1 MKVLVTGGAGYIGS
15 HTCLE
20 LLGAG
25 HEVTVMDNLSNS
37 KREALR
43 RVEKLAT
50 TPPFG
55 HPSAGGEFKPLVFYK
70 ADILD
75 KKALKRI
82 FGATAFDA
90 VIHFAAFKNVGESVG
105 KPCEYY
111 ENNVAG
117 SLNLFRAM
125 AEHGVF
131 NLVFS
136 SSCTVYGIPKSVP
149 ITENF
154 PTGAAN
160 CPYGWTKLM
169 MEQILQDM
177 AVAEPRWRTFLLRY
191 FNPVGA
197 HESGM
202 IGEDPNGIPGN
213 LMPFI
218 TQVAVGRL
226 KRLEVFGDD
235 YPTHDGTGVRDY
247 IHVVDLALGHVKAL
261 ECFKKIKGCEAVN
274 LGTGTGYSVLDV
286 VTAFEKATGKK
297 IPHKVVARRPG
308 DVPEAYANPAKAK
321 RMLKWKARRDISAM
335 CRDAWRWQ
343 SMNPKGY

>member
-1 MKVLVTGGAGYIGS
+1 MNILVTGGAGYIGS

-20 LLGAG
+20 LLAAG
-25 HEVTVMDNLSNS
+25 HEVTVVDNLGNS

-43 RVEKLAT
+43 RVEQLA
-50 TPPFG
+50 G
-55 HPSAGGEFKPLVFYK
+55 KPLTFHE

-75 KKALKRI
+75 KEALRRI

-105 KPCEYY
+105 KPWEYY

-117 SLNLFRAM
+117 SLTLFRAM

-136 SSCTVYGIPKSVP
+136 SSCTVYGIPATMP
-149 ITENF
+149 ITEEM

-169 MEQILQDM
+169 MEQILKDM

-197 HESGM
+197 HESGA

-226 KRLEVFGDD
+226 NQLQVFGND

-261 ECFKKIKGCEAVN
+261 NAFDKIHGCEAVN

-286 VTAFEKATGKK
+286 IAAFEGATGKT
-297 IPHKVVARRPG
+297 IPYRIAPRRPG
-308 DVPEAYANPAKAK
+308 DVPAAYANPAKA
-321 RMLKWKARRDISAM
+321 ARLLGWVATRDLPAM

-343 SMNPKGY
+343 SLNPSGYANALA

>member
-1 MKVLVTGGAGYIGS
+1 
-15 HTCLE
+15 
-20 LLGAG
+20 
-25 HEVTVMDNLSNS
+25 LSNS

-43 RVEKLAT
+43 RVQKLT
-50 TPPFG
+50 GKTVTF
-55 HPSAGGEFKPLVFYK
+55 HK

-75 KKALKRI
+75 RKALKRI
-82 FGATAFDA
+82 FDATAFDA
-90 VIHFAAFKNVGESVG
+90 VIHFAAFKNVGESVD
-105 KPCEYY
+105 KPWEYY
-111 ENNVAG
+111 ENNVTG

-149 ITENF
+149 ITEDF

-177 AVAEPRWRTFLLRY
+177 AKAEPRWRTFLLRY

-197 HESGM
+197 HESGTM
-202 IGEDPNGIPGN
+202 GEDPNGIPGN

-226 KRLEVFGDD
+226 KQLKVFGND

-247 IHVVDLALGHVKAL
+247 IHVVDLAKGHVAAL
-261 ECFKKIKGCEAVN
+261 PIVAPGVHTYN
-274 LGTGTGYSVLDV
+274 LGTGEGVRVLQLIAAYSR
-286 VTAFEKATGKK
+286 AAG
-297 IPHKVVARRPG
+297 R
-308 DVPEAYANPAKAK
+308 DVPYEVGPRRSGDIAASYCSPAKAEDELAWHAALTIDDACADSW
-321 RMLKWKARRDISAM
+321 RFQRR
-335 CRDAWRWQ
+335 
-343 SMNPKGY
+343 NPKGYGD